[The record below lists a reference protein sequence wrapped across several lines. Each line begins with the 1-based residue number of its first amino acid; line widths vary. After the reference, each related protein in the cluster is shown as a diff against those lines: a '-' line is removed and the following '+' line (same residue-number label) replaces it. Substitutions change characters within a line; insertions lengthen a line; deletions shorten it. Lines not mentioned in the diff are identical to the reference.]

1 MGSRISELR
10 GNANGFLAAR
20 DVIARSA
27 ACSENSLV
35 LLDAAVARHVWLPGN
50 DVTGSYDPTHAYWL
64 LLLVAA
70 LGLSLVREGCRDE
83 AVAALGR
90 AHDLAPG
97 DSRFAFVYAVALHDT
112 DQRARAT

>member
-10 GNANGFLAAR
+10 GKANGFLAAR

-50 DVTGSYDPTHAYWL
+50 DVTVSYDPTHAYWL

-70 LGLSLVREGCRDE
+70 LGAACDCSRDRYLC
-83 AVAALGR
+83 ALPFAPRAIHRCGARGR
-90 AHDLAPG
+90 LGAW
-97 DSRFAFVYAVALHDT
+97 
-112 DQRARAT
+112 